1 MASSTL
7 SPSHH
12 LLTQHY
18 PKQEGKNEDKGAFSS
33 RGSVFTQRGISC
45 LEAPQRSPNSSRSAL
60 LHNMQRR
67 MGSLWLNEANKDPI
81 PWNLTAHCHLN
92 KTKDFEGTGAKKKK
106 TETLA
111 RRGFP
116 WCLRGEGI
124 CLQCRR
130 PRFDPWIET
139 IPWRRDLPT
148 PVFLPGESHGQRSLV
163 GYSPQEHKESD
174 TTEQLTFHFVKEEP
188 GRTVRWEK
196 KYLPQKSSA
205 QTTWGLKVSVLG
217 ENVTFCKDKGGTEIV

>member
-18 PKQEGKNEDKGAFSS
+18 PKQEGKNEDKGAFSW

-60 LHNMQRR
+60 LHNMKRR

-106 TETLA
+106 KQRLWQEG
-111 RRGFP
+111 GFP
-116 WCLRGEGI
+116 GASGGKESACNAGDPDLIPGLRQSPGEGI
-124 CLQCRR
+124 YPLQYSCLENPMDRGAWWATAHR
-130 PRFDPWIET
+130 NT
-139 IPWRRDLPT
+139 
-148 PVFLPGESHGQRSLV
+148 
-163 GYSPQEHKESD
+163 KN
-174 TTEQLTFHFVKEEP
+174 
-188 GRTVRWEK
+188 
-196 KYLPQKSSA
+196 
-205 QTTWGLKVSVLG
+205 QTRLS
-217 ENVTFCKDKGGTEIV
+217 N

>member
-33 RGSVFTQRGISC
+33 HGSVFTQRGISC
-45 LEAPQRSPNSSRSAL
+45 LEAPQRSPNSSGSAL
-60 LHNMQRR
+60 LHNMQRK

-81 PWNLTAHCHLN
+81 PWNLTAHCPLN
-92 KTKDFEGTGAKKKK
+92 KTRDFEGTGAKKKK
-106 TETLA
+106 TKKTETLA
-111 RRGFP
+111 RRWFP
-116 WCLRGEGI
+116 WCLRWEGI

-139 IPWRRDLPT
+139 MPWRRDLPT
-148 PVFLPGESHGQRSLV
+148 PVFLPGESHGQRSLWWAAA
-163 GYSPQEHKESD
+163 HRN
-174 TTEQLTFHFVKEEP
+174 T
-188 GRTVRWEK
+188 
-196 KYLPQKSSA
+196 KS
-205 QTTWGLKVSVLG
+205 QTRLS
-217 ENVTFCKDKGGTEIV
+217 N